1 MRKGVKPRG
10 RWEIIYDILRET
22 AEEEKTGEGT
32 AKKTRIMQGAY
43 LDWRNFQR
51 HFEFLLDRGFID
63 CPEGEDCYYLTE
75 EGINLLKR
83 LGEVNEIVKRP
94 TTPSKNSFGRQV

>member
-22 AEEEKTGEGT
+22 AEEEKAGEGK

-51 HFEFLLDRGFID
+51 HFEFLVDSGFID
-63 CPEGEDCYYLTE
+63 YQEGEDSYYLTE
-75 EGINLLKR
+75 AGTNLLKR
-83 LGEVNEIVKRP
+83 LGEVNDIMKRP
-94 TTPSKNSFGRQV
+94 TTTSKNSFGRQV